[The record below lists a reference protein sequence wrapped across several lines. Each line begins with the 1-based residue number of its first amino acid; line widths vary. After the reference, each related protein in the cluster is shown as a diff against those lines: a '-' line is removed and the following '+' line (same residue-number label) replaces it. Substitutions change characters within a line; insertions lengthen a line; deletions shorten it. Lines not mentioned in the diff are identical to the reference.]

1 MEEEEDEELR
11 LSRIKELSASLSVLE
26 RSSAFKAPD
35 VDLGSTLQR
44 YSRNAPQRGKKS
56 SGPGRKR
63 ARSWEKAADERH
75 RDVGTESRGDRFPT
89 PSLKTFLDRDDVIGE
104 ITADLELRKRERK
117 AEQDALAR
125 SAYASTTE
133 RFYDESTR
141 KLQAK
146 KARDLQ
152 LSRERQAREEARQQR
167 PMPVLSTLTPQLRKQ
182 LERLPKATEFE
193 KIRLAE

>member
-1 MEEEEDEELR
+1 MEEEEEEELR

-44 YSRNAPQRGKKS
+44 YSRNAPRRGRKS
-56 SGPGRKR
+56 SVPGRKR
-63 ARSWEKAADERH
+63 VRSWENAAAER
-75 RDVGTESRGDRFPT
+75 RDMVNRSRGDRLPT
-89 PSLKTFLDRDDVIGE
+89 PSLKTFLDRDDVIGA

-125 SAYASTTE
+125 SAYASSTTQ
-133 RFYDESTR
+133 FHDESTR

-146 KARDLQ
+146 KARELH